1 MMIFCRPRCTFCFF
15 LFFCIT
21 RNVMN
26 ANDRPISETSSI
38 LVFSRAIIVILYSYN
53 TTSRITRMQLLL
65 L

>member
-1 MMIFCRPRCTFCFF
+1 
-15 LFFCIT
+15 
-21 RNVMN
+21 MN

-53 TTSRITRMQLLL
+53 TSRITHMQLLL

>member
-1 MMIFCRPRCTFCFF
+1 
-15 LFFCIT
+15 
-21 RNVMN
+21 MN